1 MPDPRRSRRAHG
13 RSFLNDAPGRWH
25 TSSGAWRWDL
35 VRRTNSGHEGEADAR
50 GEDPGWYVTGPG
62 QLSESTMGDHC
73 TDFESALGHTAQ
85 VAHDWLLARA
95 GEPDRC
101 SCGAPEACVGPCP
114 ADRSADRWYCP
125 EGHRLYATLDRRVVS
140 VDGRPVCLACGQHL
154 NPVTDSGESEVRPP
168 AGDSPMSRTVDS
180 GPAEPLADTF
190 LGASGRLGDA
200 IKTAVAAALVPGAR
214 HAIEAKLEE
223 ERAAIELAA
232 VAGMA
237 TDSAIAEARRRF
249 AACSPSMTLTGAMRS
264 VARDLMHGDWT
275 PTA

>member
-1 MPDPRRSRRAHG
+1 MPDRPVTRRAHG
-13 RSFLNDAPGRWH
+13 RTFVADGAGRWH

-35 VRRTNSGHEGEADAR
+35 VRRTNDGAMGTADAR

-73 TDFESALGHTAQ
+73 TDFESALRHTAQ

-95 GEPDRC
+95 
-101 SCGAPEACVGPCP
+101 
-114 ADRSADRWYCP
+114 
-125 EGHRLYATLDRRVVS
+125 EGQ
-140 VDGRPVCLACGQHL
+140 PVCLTCGQHL
-154 NPVTDSGESEVRPP
+154 EPVTDSGESEVRPP

-200 IKTAVAAALVPGAR
+200 ITTAVAAALVPGAR

-275 PTA
+275 PIA